1 MSNDVSLL
9 KSNLAA
15 TVSATSDE
23 IAAEIHDAREATLV
37 LFSPLTGAQREQ
49 LALDAWHVGLRAL
62 ANAHAQAQ
70 EAHLQDVGRTLL
82 GDLERQLRAHVEVQ
96 QQTVLTVLGQFFD
109 PRDGQVTQRLAAFVD
124 DQGVLARL
132 HEKYLGPKNSVLA
145 ESLARQVGEASP
157 LFKKLNPNDSEG
169 VVKTLEVELRRV
181 LDQGHEELVRAL
193 APLAEDGAVA
203 RFLRSLREELKGAD
217 EDRAKQLSAALAA
230 LDANDENSLI
240 CRLARETDN
249 ARQAVLQAVNP
260 SVPGSPMAVMSETLT
275 RLLKEHALSQETLS
289 RTQVQRQEQFEKEV
303 RDVLTRIE
311 SRRSQELTSPRGG
324 LVFEDA
330 VVRFVAATVS
340 GTPCLVEDTTNTP
353 GMRARCKKGDV
364 VVRFTDE
371 SAFAGSAVVF
381 EAKHEAGFSVQ
392 DAIKELDEA
401 RKNRNASAGVF
412 VMARS
417 HASDTFPRLARHG
430 NNVLATWDESDS
442 TTDAYLQAA
451 ILLGLGLVARGRTVG
466 DPGDI
471 EALRDVEGRIEAEV
485 ARLAKLAKFN
495 DNIKTNSE
503 HIDEEIRKGQSQLGM
518 LLKKSRS
525 VLKALNIE
533 LAEEDVERSSP
544 VMVDGAS
551 LSRAQAALPALVE
564 AEDGSA
570 PWAAEGAGGDDSIG

>member
-1 MSNDVSLL
+1 M
-9 KSNLAA
+9 
-15 TVSATSDE
+15 
-23 IAAEIHDAREATLV
+23 
-37 LFSPLTGAQREQ
+37 
-49 LALDAWHVGLRAL
+49 
-62 ANAHAQAQ
+62 
-70 EAHLQDVGRTLL
+70 
-82 GDLERQLRAHVEVQ
+82 
-96 QQTVLTVLGQFFD
+96 
-109 PRDGQVTQRLAAFVD
+109 
-124 DQGVLARL
+124 
-132 HEKYLGPKNSVLA
+132 
-145 ESLARQVGEASP
+145 
-157 LFKKLNPNDSEG
+157 
-169 VVKTLEVELRRV
+169 
-181 LDQGHEELVRAL
+181 
-193 APLAEDGAVA
+193 A

>member
-1 MSNDVSLL
+1 MSNDGSLL

-23 IAAEIHDAREATLV
+23 IAAEIHDGREATRV
-37 LFSPLTGAQREQ
+37 LFSPLTEAQREQ
-49 LALDAWHVGLRAL
+49 LALDAWLVGLRAL

-70 EAHLQDVGRTLL
+70 EARLQDVGRTLL
-82 GDLERQLRAHVEVQ
+82 GDLERRLQDHVEAQ
-96 QQTVLTVLGQFFD
+96 KQTVSTVLGQFFD

-132 HEKYLGPKNSVLA
+132 LEKYLGPNNSVLA
-145 ESLARQVGEASP
+145 ESLARQVGESSP

-169 VVKTLEVELRRV
+169 VVKTLEAELRRV
-181 LDQGHEELVRAL
+181 LGQGHEELVRAL
-193 APLAEDGAVA
+193 DPLAEDGAVA

-217 EDRAKQLSAALAA
+217 EDRAKQLAAALAA

-240 CRLARETDN
+240 SRLARETDS
-249 ARQAVLQAVNP
+249 AQQALLHAVNP

-275 RLLKEHALSQETLS
+275 HLLKEHALSQESLS
-289 RTQVQRQEQFEKEV
+289 RTQAQRQEQFEKEV
-303 RDVLTRIE
+303 RDALTRIE
-311 SRRSQELTSPRGG
+311 SRRSDDLTSPRGG

-340 GTPCLVEDTTNTP
+340 GAPCIVEDTTNTP

-430 NNVLATWDESDS
+430 NNVLATWDESDP

-471 EALRDVEGRIEAEV
+471 EALRDVEGRIETEV

-495 DNIKTNSE
+495 ENIKCNSE
-503 HIDEEIRKGQSQLGM
+503 HIDEEIRKGLSQLGI
-518 LLKKSRS
+518 LLKKSRG

-533 LAEEDVERSSP
+533 LSEEDAERASP
-544 VMVDGAS
+544 IMVDGAS
-551 LSRAQAALPALVE
+551 LSRAQAALPALTE
-564 AEDGSA
+564 AEDVAA
-570 PWAAEGAGGDDSIG
+570 PSEAKGAGVDDSIG

>member
-1 MSNDVSLL
+1 
-9 KSNLAA
+9 
-15 TVSATSDE
+15 
-23 IAAEIHDAREATLV
+23 
-37 LFSPLTGAQREQ
+37 
-49 LALDAWHVGLRAL
+49 
-62 ANAHAQAQ
+62 
-70 EAHLQDVGRTLL
+70 
-82 GDLERQLRAHVEVQ
+82 
-96 QQTVLTVLGQFFD
+96 
-109 PRDGQVTQRLAAFVD
+109 
-124 DQGVLARL
+124 
-132 HEKYLGPKNSVLA
+132 
-145 ESLARQVGEASP
+145 
-157 LFKKLNPNDSEG
+157 
-169 VVKTLEVELRRV
+169 
-181 LDQGHEELVRAL
+181 
-193 APLAEDGAVA
+193 
-203 RFLRSLREELKGAD
+203 
-217 EDRAKQLSAALAA
+217 
-230 LDANDENSLI
+230 
-240 CRLARETDN
+240 
-249 ARQAVLQAVNP
+249 
-260 SVPGSPMAVMSETLT
+260 MAVMSETLT

-303 RDVLTRIE
+303 RDVMTRIE

-471 EALRDVEGRIEAEV
+471 EALRDVEGRIAAEV